1 MLIRQRKPYLLN
13 PEESSTEV
21 SANCA
26 ACGRKFH
33 AYVKST
39 RIAALK
45 RLQQNFNLHCRLRH
59 RKLSALAS
67 ARSRSLSKQMINGA
81 DPFAKRI

>member
-13 PEESSTEV
+13 PEESPTEV
-21 SANCA
+21 SATCA
-26 ACGRKFH
+26 ACGRSFH

-59 RKLSALAS
+59 RKVNPVTSAPS
-67 ARSRSLSKQMINGA
+67 RSRSKQMVDGT
-81 DPFAKRI
+81 DPFANRI